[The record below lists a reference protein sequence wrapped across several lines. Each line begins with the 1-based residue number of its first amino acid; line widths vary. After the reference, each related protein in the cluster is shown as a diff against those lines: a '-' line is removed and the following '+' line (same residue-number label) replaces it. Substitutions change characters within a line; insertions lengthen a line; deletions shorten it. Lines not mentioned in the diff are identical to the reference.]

1 MISAV
6 IVDDELPALLELQ
19 HLLSA
24 ASDAVRVVGAFQD
37 PHEML
42 DHMEQLQPDVVFLDI
57 EMRDMNGLLVAE
69 VLYEMLPKLT
79 VVFVTAYSEYALD
92 AFELHATDYLLKPV
106 SLPRLAN
113 TLSRV
118 LKRTDGARE
127 DSGGEE

>member
-19 HLLSA
+19 HLLS
-24 ASDAVRVVGAFQD
+24 SVQDVVRVAGAFQD

-42 DHMEQLQPDVVFLDI
+42 DRIEQLQPDVIFLDI

-69 VLYEMLPKLT
+69 VLNEMLPKLT
-79 VVFVTAYSEYALD
+79 IVFVTAYNEYALD

-113 TLSRV
+113 TLARV
-118 LKRTDGARE
+118 LKRADTSTDNKG
-127 DSGGEE
+127 SS